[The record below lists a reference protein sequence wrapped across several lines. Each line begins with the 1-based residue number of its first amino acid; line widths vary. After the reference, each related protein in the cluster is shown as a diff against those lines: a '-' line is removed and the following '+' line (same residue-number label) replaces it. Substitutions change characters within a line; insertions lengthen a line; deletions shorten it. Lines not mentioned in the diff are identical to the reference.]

1 MFDKLKE
8 AVSDVL
14 GGHADDAKKAADQAT
29 GAVDEAKANAEGV
42 IADTASGN
50 VSADSLK
57 ADAGELGGMADT
69 LKGSAGQLSGIADQL
84 GGVGELKNLVSGFSY
99 PIQKDEVVAQLQE
112 SGIAG
117 KFLDLV
123 KQYAGDR
130 FNSPEEIMALIKGLL

>member
-8 AVSDVL
+8 AVSGVL
-14 GGHADDAKKAADQAT
+14 GGHADDAKKTAEQAT
-29 GAVDEAKANAEGV
+29 GAVDEAKAKAEGIV
-42 IADTASGN
+42 SDAASGN

-57 ADAGELGGMADT
+57 TDAGDLGGMADK

-84 GGVGELKNLVSGFSY
+84 GGVGELKSLVSGFSY
-99 PIQKDEVVAQLQE
+99 PIQKDEVVAQLQQ

-117 KFLDLV
+117 KVLDLV

-130 FNSPEEIMALIKGLL
+130 FNSPEEIMGLVKGLL